1 MLVLFPL
8 MKYFTFCWL
17 MSLVTR
23 PDITVCSILG
33 AACILGTV
41 TIFHTGQDLRVSY
54 VVLRFIYIMSIWRQ
68 HAMRGQLII
77 TNTVVVR
84 SRHKRCTRVYDRII
98 CQAFESNFIFEKRA
112 RLRYQILH
120 ICIISVYSLN
130 ERKVRLG
137 ENDYSPMK
145 NKFPSTNFGISNLGL
160 RTFNDKN
167 RIKNRNNR
175 NRI

>member
-1 MLVLFPL
+1 
-8 MKYFTFCWL
+8 

-120 ICIISVYSLN
+120 LHNFRLFV
-130 ERKVRLG
+130 ERTKSTFRRKRLFSD
-137 ENDYSPMK
+137 EKQIPLDEFWDK
-145 NKFPSTNFGISNLGL
+145 QFGIAHV
-160 RTFNDKN
+160 
-167 RIKNRNNR
+167 
-175 NRI
+175 

>member
-1 MLVLFPL
+1 
-8 MKYFTFCWL
+8 

-120 ICIISVYSLN
+120 LHNFHLFV
-130 ERKVRLG
+130 ERTKSTFRRKRLFSD
-137 ENDYSPMK
+137 EKQIPLDEFWDK
-145 NKFPSTNFGISNLGL
+145 QFGIAHV
-160 RTFNDKN
+160 
-167 RIKNRNNR
+167 
-175 NRI
+175 

>member
-1 MLVLFPL
+1 
-8 MKYFTFCWL
+8 

-120 ICIISVYSLN
+120 LHNFRLFV
-130 ERKVRLG
+130 ERTKSTFRRKRLFSD
-137 ENDYSPMK
+137 EKQIPLDEFWDK
-145 NKFPSTNFGISNLGL
+145 QFGI
-160 RTFNDKN
+160 THV
-167 RIKNRNNR
+167 
-175 NRI
+175 

>member
-1 MLVLFPL
+1 
-8 MKYFTFCWL
+8 

-23 PDITVCSILG
+23 PDIAVCSILG

-120 ICIISVYSLN
+120 LHNFRLFV
-130 ERKVRLG
+130 ERTKSTFRRKRLFSD
-137 ENDYSPMK
+137 EKQIPLDEFWDK
-145 NKFPSTNFGISNLGL
+145 QFGIAHV
-160 RTFNDKN
+160 
-167 RIKNRNNR
+167 
-175 NRI
+175 

>member
-1 MLVLFPL
+1 
-8 MKYFTFCWL
+8 
-17 MSLVTR
+17 MSLVTQL
-23 PDITVCSILG
+23 DIAVCS
-33 AACILGTV
+33 ILGTV
-41 TIFHTGQDLRVSY
+41 TIFHTAQDLRVSY
-54 VVLRFIYIMSIWRQ
+54 VVLRFIYIMSIWCQ

-98 CQAFESNFIFEKRA
+98 CQAFESNFIFEKEA

-120 ICIISVYSLN
+120 LHNFRLFV
-130 ERKVRLG
+130 ERTKSTFRRKRLFSD
-137 ENDYSPMK
+137 EK
-145 NKFPSTNFGISNLGL
+145 KFSSTNFGISNLGL
-160 RTFNDKN
+160 CTFNDKN

>member
-1 MLVLFPL
+1 MLVLFL
-8 MKYFTFCWL
+8 LTKYSTLCWL

-23 PDITVCSILG
+23 PDIAVYSVLG
-33 AACILGTV
+33 AASILGTV
-41 TIFHTGQDLRVSY
+41 TIFHTGQDLRVSC

-84 SRHKRCTRVYDRII
+84 YRHKRCTRVYHRII
-98 CQAFESNFIFEKRA
+98 CQAFESNFIVRKRYVYDI
-112 RLRYQILH
+112 RFY

-130 ERKVRLG
+130 EREVRLR

-145 NKFPSTNFGISNLGL
+145 KNSPRRILG
-160 RTFNDKN
+160 
-167 RIKNRNNR
+167 
-175 NRI
+175 